1 MVDLEKYLRLYRD
14 REVAA
19 KIVKMIRS
27 VRIKERVKIMH
38 VCGTHENTIS
48 RYAIRSLLPDNV
60 SLIAGPGCPVCI
72 CPSRDIDEAI
82 YLSHKEG
89 VLVASYGDMLR
100 TPATNGSL
108 WKERARGGHVQLV
121 YSVTDAV
128 ELARKREE
136 EVVFLSVGFETTA
149 PGVAWEILNK
159 PPENFSI
166 ISSHRLIPPIL
177 KALLMKGDVPIDGII
192 APGHVCTVIG
202 YREFEDFPRKFK
214 IPTAVV
220 GFEPV
225 DVLIGIYML
234 LKAIEEEDYRV
245 INEYSRSVKRDGNR
259 RAVELMKEVF
269 EVKDANWRGIG
280 IIPKSGL
287 FLRKEFEE
295 YDARKKFDIKL
306 DRESVDIIKGCRC
319 HEIVMGKIEPLDCPL
334 FGKSCTPAHPLG
346 PCMVSDEGTC
356 KIWYKYYRRG

>member
-1 MVDLEKYLRLYRD
+1 MERYLRFYRD

-19 KIVKMIRS
+19 KVLKMIRS
-27 VRIKERVKIMH
+27 VRIKEKIRIMH

-48 RYAIRSLLPDNV
+48 KYAIRDLLPENI

-72 CPSRDIDEAI
+72 CPARDIDEAI
-82 YLSHKEG
+82 YLSHEEG
-89 VLVASYGDMLR
+89 VLVASYGDMLK

-108 WKERARGGHVQLV
+108 WKERARGGKVQLV

-128 ELARKREE
+128 ELAKKGDE
-136 EVVFLSVGFETTA
+136 EVVFLSVGFETTV
-149 PGVAWEILNK
+149 PGVAWEVLNR

-166 ISSHRLIPPIL
+166 ISSHRLIPPVL
-177 KALLMKGDVPIDGII
+177 EALLERGDVPIDAII

-202 YREFEDFPRKFK
+202 YRDFEVFPRRFK

-225 DVLIGIYML
+225 DILIGIYML
-234 LKAIEEEDYRV
+234 SKSIEEGDCRV

-259 RAVELMKEVF
+259 KAVELMREVF
-269 EVKDANWRGIG
+269 GVKDAKWRGIG
-280 IIPKSGL
+280 VIPNSGL
-287 FLRKEFEE
+287 FLREEFEE

-306 DRESVDIIKGCRC
+306 ERESVDIVRGCRC
-319 HEIVMGKIEPLDCPL
+319 HEVVLGKIEPPDCPL
-334 FGKSCTPAHPLG
+334 FGRSCTPAHPLG

-356 KIWYKYYRRG
+356 KIWYKYRRG